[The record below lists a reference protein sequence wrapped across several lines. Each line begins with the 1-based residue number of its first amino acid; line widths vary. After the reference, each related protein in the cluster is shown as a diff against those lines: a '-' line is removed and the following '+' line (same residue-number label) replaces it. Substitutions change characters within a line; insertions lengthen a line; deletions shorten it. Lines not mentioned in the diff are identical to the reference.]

1 MNSETFQHGY
11 ATSAN
16 LGGAGYV
23 EIANRLAADGD
34 SISMSSVRNFYL
46 SGLRKIAHEVCITQ
60 GVDKRDI
67 CETVDKMVFDPR
79 FQESIS
85 STLNSM
91 SMGDL

>member
-16 LGGAGYV
+16 LGGIGYV
-23 EIANRLAADGD
+23 EITKRLADGGD

-67 CETVDKMVFDPR
+67 HETVEKMVFDPR